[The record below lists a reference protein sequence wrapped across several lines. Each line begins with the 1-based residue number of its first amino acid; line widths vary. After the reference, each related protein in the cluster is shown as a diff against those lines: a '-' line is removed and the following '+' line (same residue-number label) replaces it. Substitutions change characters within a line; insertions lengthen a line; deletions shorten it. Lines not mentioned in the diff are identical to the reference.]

1 MIIVYPL
8 AIHQTFTP
16 INVKSSILIIR
27 PIIPLT
33 NINYIQHTLVHLI
46 VQTSF
51 NNSFLRKSCLQSAA
65 NIVRTVNFVSGY
77 KDIFCGLVLSLKS
90 KFIVVLKQV
99 YARLIISQKSHLSQK
114 QILINVFSM
123 FCSGISLFSFSKL
136 LPLKQY
142 YNRCNLT
149 KQAAQ

>member
-1 MIIVYPL
+1 M
-8 AIHQTFTP
+8 
-16 INVKSSILIIR
+16 NVKSSILIIR

-51 NNSFLRKSCLQSAA
+51 NNSFLRKGCLQSAA

-90 KFIVVLKQV
+90 KFIVVFKQV
-99 YARLIISQKSHLSQK
+99 YAKLIISQKSHLSQNK
-114 QILINVFSM
+114 SSSM
-123 FCSGISLFSFSKL
+123 FFLCFVLGSHCFLFQNFYPS
-136 LPLKQY
+136 
-142 YNRCNLT
+142 NNT
-149 KQAAQ
+149 TIDVI